1 MCVRLYELWNV
12 ENQLGEVSLGMMETS
27 YLGDD
32 VSFGILKLGDLGEV
46 TVEFIEHC
54 FNATFSLIF

>member
-27 YLGDD
+27 YLGD

-46 TVEFIEHC
+46 TVEFIENC